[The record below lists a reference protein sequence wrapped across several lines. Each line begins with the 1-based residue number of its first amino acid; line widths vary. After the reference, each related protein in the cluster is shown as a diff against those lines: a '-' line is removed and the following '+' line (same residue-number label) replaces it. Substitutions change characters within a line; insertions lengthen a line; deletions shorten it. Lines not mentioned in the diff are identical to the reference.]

1 MLLGIVISYW
11 VNYGLYFCHGSV
23 QWRFPLCL
31 QLVFAVYCMVATFFL
46 PDSPRWLM
54 WNKSSPEAGVTVLAA
69 FRDRPADDPI
79 VCAERDEILS
89 AVQRESEEEG
99 SWMDLLRDGG
109 VAANKRFYL
118 SLGIQFMQQMTG
130 INIVT
135 YYAPTIF
142 QNSLG
147 MTQEKSLFVGGFLQ
161 IWYILASF
169 LTWYMIDSVGRRRLF
184 ISMAIGMCIVLV
196 CEAICVRIDNH
207 ASNIAAVFFIFAFEA
222 CFTWG
227 WMACVWVYPAEI
239 LPLKIRAKGAGLA
252 AAADFLGNFLV
263 VEITPPAL
271 QNIGYKTYI
280 IFAVFNVVS
289 AIIVWCFYPETTGLS
304 LENIDLLFLPDDRE
318 GHDVKMDERFYRRFQ
333 WQVIPKAWDA
343 VKRSKA
349 ERRDRNNAV
358 FIDAELAD
366 GKVLL
371 NANQKES
378 TVTHMENVS

>member
-1 MLLGIVISYW
+1 
-11 VNYGLYFCHGSV
+11 
-23 QWRFPLCL
+23 
-31 QLVFAVYCMVATFFL
+31 
-46 PDSPRWLM
+46 
-54 WNKSSPEAGVTVLAA
+54 
-69 FRDRPADDPI
+69 
-79 VCAERDEILS
+79 
-89 AVQRESEEEG
+89 
-99 SWMDLLRDGG
+99 
-109 VAANKRFYL
+109 
-118 SLGIQFMQQMTG
+118 
-130 INIVT
+130 
-135 YYAPTIF
+135 
-142 QNSLG
+142 
-147 MTQEKSLFVGGFLQ
+147 
-161 IWYILASF
+161 
-169 LTWYMIDSVGRRRLF
+169 
-184 ISMAIGMCIVLV
+184 
-196 CEAICVRIDNH
+196 
-207 ASNIAAVFFIFAFEA
+207 
-222 CFTWG
+222 
-227 WMACVWVYPAEI
+227 MACVWVYPAEI

-252 AAADFLGNFLV
+252 AAADFLGNFLVSRIPSTTVTVWPELLTKVQV